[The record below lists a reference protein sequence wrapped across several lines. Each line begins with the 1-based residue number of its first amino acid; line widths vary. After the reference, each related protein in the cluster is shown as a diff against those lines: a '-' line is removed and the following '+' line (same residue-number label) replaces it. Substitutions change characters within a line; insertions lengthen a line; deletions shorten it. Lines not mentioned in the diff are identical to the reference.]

1 MVTRLTGAKL
11 AIQIGDTEYKDNVT
25 SWSFGNED
33 ADSDV
38 LTFADAEA
46 GDIKDWTLT
55 TGIVQS
61 TDPDSLHMHVWD
73 HEGESFT
80 YVVAPH
86 GNEIPSP
93 AQPHFVGS
101 GTMPTPP
108 ETGGEAG
115 RRNTFT
121 TEVTFELDGKPRKIT
136 SAE

>member
-1 MVTRLTGAKL
+1 MPRLTGAKL
-11 AIQIGDTEYKDNVT
+11 SLTINDQEYKGDIT
-25 SWSFGNED
+25 SWNFANAE

-46 GDIKDWTLT
+46 GELRDWTLT

-73 HEGESFT
+73 HEGESFE

-86 GNEIPSP
+86 GNEVPTA

-101 GTMPTPP
+101 GIMPAAP

-121 TEVTFELDGKPRKIT
+121 SEVVFELDGKPRKIST
-136 SAE
+136 GS